1 MSTSISEFQR
11 MFRLQITALIFNL
24 GLSSLFSR
32 TKQMDNL
39 KNRSVCREVTQRQRE
54 LIEEFDKECAD
65 RDKLVAATG

>member
-1 MSTSISEFQR
+1 
-11 MFRLQITALIFNL
+11 MFRLQITTLIFNL
-24 GLSSLFSR
+24 GLSSLLSY
-32 TKQMDNL
+32 KIDGNL

>member
-1 MSTSISEFQR
+1 
-11 MFRLQITALIFNL
+11 LIFNL